1 MSGRPRAAGWMLAL
15 CLGAG
20 LPAAADTEIAREGQS
35 CPDTGGGTFWEFG
48 QTRITDA
55 GWVAFY
61 ALCRFPGQ
69 GTWSPRGLFAHD
81 GVALRKLV
89 MTLDPAPGP
98 PGAYFDQILAL
109 SEGPAVND
117 QGEFVFEANFGV
129 PPVGAGGNALFEGGP
144 GGLQE
149 LVRAGD
155 PLPPPLTGTFFS
167 FARKDLNDAGELV
180 FEATLSSTFDNGLF
194 RISNGQITVVA
205 AEGMPVPDGSGEL
218 WGEFGTPT
226 INSHGDI
233 AFHAFVGGQPGAVAL
248 IRDGVTELVV
258 RGGDT
263 APGTGGM
270 LFTRFV
276 SDRVAIDD
284 QGGVVFLAEAGH
296 GSAQGVFRYA
306 DGEVVAIALRDT
318 KAPFPGAVL
327 DYLRFQPSVSR
338 SGRVVIPVYVE
349 NDAGQFDALIQAVGT
364 QLHAVRLAGDPA
376 PGGDTYVEF
385 SNGATTTPPS
395 IDSLGTVA
403 FNALLDDGSNAVFLA
418 SPGAQVPA
426 VPPPAWLGGA
436 ATLLVIG
443 RAQLRRLRRRT

>member
-1 MSGRPRAAGWMLAL
+1 MSIRPRTAGWMLAL

-20 LPAAADTEIAREGQS
+20 LPAEADTEIAREGQS
-35 CPDTGGGTFWEFG
+35 CPGTSGGTFWQFE

-81 GVALRKLV
+81 GVTLRKLV

-98 PGAYFDQILAL
+98 PGAYFDPIRAL
-109 SEGPAVND
+109 SEVPAVNA
-117 QGEFVFEANFGV
+117 QGEFVFEATFRV
-129 PPVGAGGNALFEGGP
+129 PPVGSGGNALFEGGP
-144 GGLQE
+144 SGIQE

-155 PLPPPLTGTFFS
+155 PLPSPLIGTFFS
-167 FARKDLNDAGELV
+167 FHRKDLNDAGELV

-194 RISNGQITVVA
+194 RISDGQITVVA
-205 AEGMPVPDGSGEL
+205 AEGMPVPDGSGEV

-226 INSHGDI
+226 INTHGDI

-258 RGGDT
+258 RGGDI

-270 LFTRFV
+270 PFTRFV

-296 GSAQGVFRYA
+296 ASAQGVFRYA
-306 DGEVVAIALRDT
+306 DGEVTPIALRDT
-318 KAPFPGAVL
+318 KAPFPGALL
-327 DYLRFQPSVSR
+327 DYLRFQPSASR
-338 SGRVVIPVYVE
+338 SGRVVMPVFVE
-349 NDAGQFDALIQAVGT
+349 NETGQFDALIEAVGMR
-364 QLHAVRLAGDPA
+364 LHAVQLAGDPA
-376 PGGDTYVEF
+376 PGGGSYVEF
-385 SNGATTTPPS
+385 SNGANTTPPS
-395 IDSLGTVA
+395 IDSLGRVA
-403 FNALLDDGSNAVFLA
+403 FNALLDDDSSGVFLT

-426 VPPPAWLGGA
+426 VPPLACLGGA
-436 ATLLVIG
+436 AALLVIG
-443 RAQLRRLRRRT
+443 RAHVRRLRRRT